1 MYGLEVLHP
10 LVAVVDLPKATH
22 FPARVVLNFGV
33 YALYLKQT
41 KCGDLCYGKQIY
53 NYQEGTVTS
62 FAPGQVVEKM
72 AEGVR
77 FWRPCEERNRK
88 RCKICKWG
96 KYICNWGCGKMK
108 IIL

>member
-1 MYGLEVLHP
+1 
-10 LVAVVDLPKATH
+10 
-22 FPARVVLNFGV
+22 
-33 YALYLKQT
+33 
-41 KCGDLCYGKQIY
+41 
-53 NYQEGTVTS
+53 
-62 FAPGQVVEKM
+62 VVEKM

-77 FWRPCEERNRK
+77 FWRLYEERNRK